1 MNYSDDWLFETYIT
15 KEEVKKIKKILS
27 KTIVEN
33 RIPNRI
39 ESKSTTGD
47 IQQYSLHEL
56 LDSNIHDLIKF
67 KTKEILI
74 ENNILKE
81 ENELNHKGSWTVYG
95 QEGSYHVTHNHL
107 RNTSDLNNFGSKF
120 LPQISIVL
128 YLDCPKSYSH
138 SGLFY
143 AFFRSNEI
151 ILKEPEIGKL
161 IIFPSW
167 IYHGTY
173 PQPKGLRHTLS
184 IDFTL
189 NANLC

>member
-1 MNYSDDWLFETYIT
+1 MNYNDDWLFETYID
-15 KEEVKKIKKILS
+15 KEEIEKIKKILS

-33 RIPNRI
+33 RIPNRFEI
-39 ESKSTTGD
+39 QSTTGD

-56 LDSNIHDLIKF
+56 LDSHTHDLVKS

-74 ENNILKE
+74 EKNILKI
-81 ENELNHKGSWTVYG
+81 ENNLNHKASWTVYG

-138 SGLFY
+138 SSLFY

-151 ILKEPEIGKL
+151 ILKEPEVGKL

-184 IDFTL
+184 IDFEI
-189 NANLC
+189 N

>member
-27 KTIVEN
+27 ETIVEN
-33 RIPNRI
+33 RIPNRFEI
-39 ESKSTTGD
+39 QSTTGD
-47 IQQYSLHEL
+47 IQQYSLHKL
-56 LDSNIHDLIKF
+56 LDSHIHDLVKS

-74 ENNILKE
+74 ENNILKI
-81 ENELNHKGSWTVYG
+81 ENNLNHKASWTVYG
-95 QEGSYHVTHNHL
+95 QEGSYHTTHNH
-107 RNTSDLNNFGSKF
+107 SQKGFESK
-120 LPQISIVL
+120 ISTVL

-189 NANLC
+189 NVNLC